1 MSVDEFRE
9 DLKEL
14 VGRYPALDAD
24 DLRDVSDRLD
34 RLADRRED
42 EQEVL

>member
-1 MSVDEFRE
+1 MSVEEFRE

-14 VGRYPALDAD
+14 VGRYPGLDAD
-24 DLRDVSDRLD
+24 DLRDVADRIE

-42 EQEVL
+42 EREVL

>member
-1 MSVDEFRE
+1 MSVEEFRD

-14 VGRYPALDAD
+14 IGKYPGLDAD
-24 DLRDVSDRLD
+24 DLRDVSARLD

-42 EQEVL
+42 EREVL